1 MSDTT
6 NNIVTNVAAKDLSK
20 VDAASKATVEAEN
33 VKSTGDVLVTV
44 EADRVEHGGV
54 GYTKGKNFW
63 MPSDAAQFHA
73 AQGTVKR
80 IQ

>member
-1 MSDTT
+1 MSDT
-6 NNIVTNVAAKDLSK
+6 NNTTANVATKDLSK
-20 VDAASKATVEAEN
+20 VEAASKSVEAEN
-33 VKSTGDVLVTV
+33 AKNPGDVLVIV

-54 GYTKGKNFW
+54 GFVKGKNYW

>member
-1 MSDTT
+1 MSDTA
-6 NNIVTNVAAKDLSK
+6 NNTANVANKDLPK
-20 VDAASKATVEAEN
+20 VEAASKSVEAEN
-33 VKSTGDVLVTV
+33 VKSAGDVLVTV

-54 GYTKGKNFW
+54 GYVKGKNFW